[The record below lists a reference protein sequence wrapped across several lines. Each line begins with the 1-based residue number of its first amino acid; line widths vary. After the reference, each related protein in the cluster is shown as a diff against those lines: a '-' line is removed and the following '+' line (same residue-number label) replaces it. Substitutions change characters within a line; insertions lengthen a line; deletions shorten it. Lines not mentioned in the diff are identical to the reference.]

1 MMFNM
6 FLMLSFTTI
15 ASFVYWGAIEGRSQW
30 KEWDKEILED
40 KKRRERLGLPD
51 DYDFGE
57 Y

>member
-1 MMFNM
+1 MFNM